1 MQDLL
6 NICAIR
12 KTKTGDKMQIS
23 KAFLERAK
31 FDFDKY
37 AGYYTIRGFSFSVK
51 EHEKGMKASIYAS
64 MARDLL
70 YIAVL
75 CCRVKKYYPAFHL
88 INSASYAVK
97 QAAALD
103 NLDKCLK
110 RCESILNGEA
120 QK

>member
-1 MQDLL
+1 
-6 NICAIR
+6 
-12 KTKTGDKMQIS
+12 MQIT

-37 AGYYTIRGFSFSVK
+37 AGYYTIRGFAFSVK
-51 EHEKGMKASIYAS
+51 EHEKGMKASVYAS

-70 YIAVL
+70 YIAVMCL
-75 CCRVKKYYPAFHL
+75 RVKKYYVAFHL

-103 NLDKCLK
+103 NIDKCVK
-110 RCESILNGEA
+110 RCESILNGEVP
-120 QK
+120 K